1 VKGGSFRVPFFLTV
15 RFKKEAI
22 MNKFLKKLTKQLW
35 ETAQILTA
43 VLAIAVLVSGLFGPN
58 VPFFGGIMQNIQG
71 VIQVLGS
78 EGLGV
83 IIAVMILTN
92 IWNRKS

>member
-1 VKGGSFRVPFFLTV
+1 
-15 RFKKEAI
+15 

-58 VPFFGGIMQNIQG
+58 VPFFGGIMKNIQG

>member
-1 VKGGSFRVPFFLTV
+1 
-15 RFKKEAI
+15 

-58 VPFFGGIMQNIQG
+58 VPFFGGIMQNVQG
-71 VIQVLGS
+71 VIQSLGS

>member
-1 VKGGSFRVPFFLTV
+1 
-15 RFKKEAI
+15 

-58 VPFFGGIMQNIQG
+58 VPFFGGIMENIQG
-71 VIQVLGS
+71 VIQALGS

>member
-1 VKGGSFRVPFFLTV
+1 
-15 RFKKEAI
+15 

-71 VIQVLGS
+71 VIQALGS

>member
-1 VKGGSFRVPFFLTV
+1 M
-15 RFKKEAI
+15 
-22 MNKFLKKLTKQLW
+22 MNKIFKDITKILW
-35 ETAQILTA
+35 EAAEVLAA
-43 VLAIAVLVSGLFGPN
+43 VLAVALLVSGLFGPN

>member
-1 VKGGSFRVPFFLTV
+1 VAL
-15 RFKKEAI
+15 
-22 MNKFLKKLTKQLW
+22 
-35 ETAQILTA
+35 
-43 VLAIAVLVSGLFGPN
+43 LVSGLFGPN
-58 VPFFGGIMQNIQG
+58 VPFFGGIMENIQG

>member
-1 VKGGSFRVPFFLTV
+1 
-15 RFKKEAI
+15 

>member
-1 VKGGSFRVPFFLTV
+1 MIILGAMVNKI
-15 RFKKEAI
+15 FKDI
-22 MNKFLKKLTKQLW
+22 TKILW
-35 ETAQILTA
+35 EAAEVLAA
-43 VLAIAVLVSGLFGPN
+43 VLAVALLVSGLFGPN
-58 VPFFGGIMQNIQG
+58 VPFFGGIMENIQG